1 MGIFTGHILKVG
13 TDNFDIGRAAFPGIT
28 VVSAVN
34 AAARLQMNS
43 GLFSELQII
52 GAAALAIAL
61 DAAVLERRRR
71 LRNDKGSI
79 VGDVSSKID

>member
-1 MGIFTGHILKVG
+1 M
-13 TDNFDIGRAAFPGIT
+13 
-28 VVSAVN
+28 VSAVN